1 MPGAPHIVPCD
12 SSCGSVTLARKCEA
26 AARLAAETGTILSS
40 LAGSVVAPVPSLR
53 KLLIGLVICG
63 IALSTALLAGPVM
76 SGALLLLLPADSLP
90 EDHDLPESY
99 QPFHKGGVDM
109 ATGLYIREDED
120 LVLRDTPALILRRTY
135 LSNYR
140 AVKQFGVGTTHTG
153 EWYVVGDGEQFS
165 WATLVLANGARVQF
179 DRTSPGRSFLN
190 AMYEHRSTPS
200 EWQGARF
207 GWTGFGWALR
217 RQDGSLA
224 RFRACGDGSVCS
236 LVQTRDQDG
245 HAIRYRRDLSG
256 RLLRME
262 ASPDRWIAFDYDA
275 DRRITRAHSTASA
288 SDAVTYEYDARGRLS
303 LVTESDGTTRRYA
316 YTGRDLMARIED
328 PGHTIENVYN
338 DDGRC
343 IRQVNRY
350 PGTDQPFIFTFAYVI
365 EGDRVVE
372 SSSTES
378 DGTWS
383 RFTFNANRYTTSETR
398 GSAGIEPTAI
408 IYDRDQMTGLVTG
421 LTVTCPDRT
430 GRPLTHRSLVKPG
443 WEDWTQWDLL
453 QTHCSSKKP
462 PQPSTQSPLVIS
474 RR

>member
-1 MPGAPHIVPCD
+1 
-12 SSCGSVTLARKCEA
+12 
-26 AARLAAETGTILSS
+26 
-40 LAGSVVAPVPSLR
+40 LR

-63 IALSTALLAGPVM
+63 IALFTVLLAGPVM
-76 SGALLLLLPADSLP
+76 SGALLLLLPADNLP

-109 ATGLYIREDED
+109 ATGLYVREDED

-179 DRTSPGRSFLN
+179 DRTSPGQSFLN
-190 AMYEHRSTPS
+190 AMYAHHSTPG

-245 HAIRYRRDLSG
+245 HEIRYRRNFSG

-275 DRRITRAHSTASA
+275 VNRVTRAYSSA
-288 SDAVTYEYDARGRLS
+288 GDAVRYEYDGRGRLAR
-303 LVTESDGTTRRYA
+303 VAEDGGTTRRYT
-316 YTGRDLMARIED
+316 YTDRDQMATIDD
-328 PGHTIENVYN
+328 PEHTIENEYN
-338 DDGRC
+338 AEGRC

-350 PGTDQPFIFTFAYVI
+350 PGSGEPFVFTFAYVL
-365 EGDRVVE
+365 EDDRVVE
-372 SSSTES
+372 TSSTES
-378 DGTWS
+378 DGAWS
-383 RFTFNANRYTTSETR
+383 RFRFDANRYTTSETR
-398 GSAGIEPTAI
+398 GSGGIEPTTI
-408 IYDRDQMTGLVTG
+408 LYDRDQATGLVTG

-430 GRPLTHRSLVKPG
+430 GRPLSHRSFVKPG
-443 WEDWTQWDLL
+443 WEDWTRWDLL

-462 PQPSTQSPLVIS
+462 PRPRTQTPLVIS
-474 RR
+474 RK